1 MEQTTVAVIGAG
13 FAGLAAAR
21 ALRAHGIDVRVLE
34 AADRVGGRAQTERS
48 AAGTPV
54 DLGGQWVGH
63 QHARM
68 TTLARE
74 FGMTLFPTPEVGKA
88 VVVDGGRRL
97 RIGPLTAAAA
107 GAALLRLELLAR
119 KGASSRWDEVTVA
132 DWLARVLRGRA
143 RRLVEAVLP
152 EATACDL
159 DRISV
164 GALAVGIRS
173 AGGLRVMLGTAGGA
187 QESLL
192 SGGAGGLA
200 EKLAAELGS
209 AVHLGRPAT
218 AITRSADGVTIAT
231 PAGPVRAARAIVA
244 VPPPVAAEIRHH
256 PPLPSERMYVQDNL
270 RMGTIYKAIAV
281 YDRPFWRERGLNG
294 EIIALD
300 GPVPASFDISPPG
313 GPGHLCVLIPGGAAE
328 ALDRLTGAER
338 RDTVL
343 AAVAGQLGDAA
354 LNPLSWHE
362 KSWHLDP
369 YVGGGYTAIPR
380 PGALDALADAARPT
394 VPIHWAGTETASKW
408 SGYLEGAV
416 LSGERA
422 ADEVRAALR
431 STCLGVHSKS

>member
-1 MEQTTVAVIGAG
+1 MEQATVAVIGAG
-13 FAGLAAAR
+13 FAGLTAAR
-21 ALRAHGIDVRVLE
+21 ALHAHGIDVRVLE

-54 DLGGQWVGH
+54 DLGGHWIGH
-63 QHARM
+63 HHARM
-68 TTLARE
+68 ISLAE
-74 FGMTLFPTPEVGKA
+74 GFGMTLFPTPEIGEA
-88 VVVDGGRRL
+88 VVLEGGRRI
-97 RIGPLTAAAA
+97 RIGPLTMAAAA
-107 GAALLRLELLAR
+107 AALLLLELLAR
-119 KGASSRWDEVTVA
+119 TGAGPRWDDVTVA
-132 DWLARVLRGRA
+132 DWVAGILGGRA

-173 AGGLRVMLGTAGGA
+173 AGGLRTLLGTAGGA

-231 PAGPVRAARAIVA
+231 PAGSVRAARAIVA
-244 VPPPVAAEIRHH
+244 VPAPVAAGIRHH
-256 PPLPSERMYVQDNL
+256 PPLPRERAYVQDNL

-281 YDRPFWRERGLNG
+281 YDRPFWRERGLSG
-294 EIIALD
+294 AIVALD
-300 GPVPASFDISPPG
+300 GPVPAAFDVSPPG
-313 GPGHLCVLIPGGAAE
+313 GPGHLCVLIPGRAAE
-328 ALDRLTGAER
+328 ALDRLTAAER

-343 AAVAGQLGDAA
+343 AAVAGQLGYATM
-354 LNPLSWHE
+354 NPLSWHE

-369 YVGGGYTAIPR
+369 HVGGGYTAIPR
-380 PGALDALADAARPT
+380 PGALDALADSALPT
-394 VPIHWAGTETASKW
+394 GPIHWAGSETASRW

-416 LSGERA
+416 VSGERA
-422 ADEVRAALR
+422 ADEVLAALG